1 MRVKKLIE
9 KLEDREKLLQE
20 MTVVAMEMG
29 AKMDAE
35 RQPWSPSDHSRYNWA
50 SEYHHPCKKY
60 LVHSRV
66 DWQQRQ
72 QIDVRG
78 RWRTDE
84 GISKE
89 WEVKK
94 WLGSVGYE
102 VTRSQEKFNT
112 DMKGLEQFKSLR
124 ISGKIDGASP
134 LNKNFPPPFER
145 LREVPA
151 EVKTVSPHY
160 WNSTATIED
169 LKRHPKFWIQKIPSQ
184 LNTYMVFMRKPVGLL
199 IIATFGMKP
208 RILPMLFDPELWE
221 ADSIMAKSVN
231 YYVRMKKYPEP
242 MPFDPTTCGLCSF
255 NHICKPLE
263 SSGTLVEI
271 GGVDQVEL
279 EIYLELK
286 AQRDQYNKMK
296 AKLIGTKEKPGKYHG
311 KNALQDDI
319 AIKTIKYPQKAF
331 KYPDDVKEKHRVE
344 DKEIIKTTIE
354 RISP

>member
-1 MRVKKLIE
+1 MKSGMTTEQKDL
-9 KLEDREKLLQE
+9 LLQE
-20 MTVVAMEMG
+20 LTEVAVQMG

-50 SEYHHPCKKY
+50 SEYHHPCKKF
-60 LVHSRV
+60 LVHCRL
-66 DWQQRQ
+66 DWPKRQ

-84 GISKE
+84 GMSKE
-89 WEVKK
+89 WDVKK
-94 WLGSVGYE
+94 WLGTAGYE
-102 VTRSQEKFNT
+102 ITRSQEKFNT
-112 DMKGLEQFKSLR
+112 DMKGLEQYKSLR

-134 LNKNFPPPFER
+134 LNKKFPEPFQM

-160 WNSTATIED
+160 WNSTKTIED
-169 LKRHPKFWIQKIPSQ
+169 LKQHSKFWIQKIPSQ
-184 LNTYMVFMRKPVGLL
+184 LNTYMVFMRKPGGLL

-221 ADSIMAKSVN
+221 ADSVMAKSVN

-242 MPFDPTTCGLCSF
+242 MPFDATTCGLCSF
-255 NHICKPLE
+255 DHICKPLH
-263 SSGTLVEI
+263 STGLVEI
-271 GGVDQVEL
+271 GPIDQMEL

-286 AQRDQYNKMK
+286 DQRDQFNKMK
-296 AKLIGTKEKPGKYHG
+296 ATLIGTKDKPGKYHG

-319 AIKTIKYPQKAF
+319 EIKTIKYPQKAYSF
-331 KYPDDVKEKHRVE
+331 PNDVKEKHRVK
-344 DKEIIKTTIE
+344 DNIVVKTTID
-354 RISP
+354 RISPE

>member
-1 MRVKKLIE
+1 MKSSLTIE
-9 KLEDREKLLQE
+9 QREILLQE
-20 MTVVAMEMG
+20 LTEVAAEMG

-60 LVHSRV
+60 LVHCRL
-66 DWQQRQ
+66 DWEQRQ

-84 GISKE
+84 GMSKE

-102 VTRSQEKFNT
+102 ITRSQEKFNT
-112 DMKGLEQFKSLR
+112 DMKGLKQYKSLR

-134 LNKNFPPPFER
+134 LNRKFSPPFEH

-160 WNSTATIED
+160 WESTKTIED

-208 RILPMLFDPELWE
+208 RILPMLFDFDLWE
-221 ADSIMAKSVN
+221 RDSIMARSVN
-231 YYVRMKKYPEP
+231 YYVRRKKYPEP

-255 NHICKPLE
+255 DHICKPLY
-263 SSGTLVEI
+263 STGLVEI
-271 GGVDQVEL
+271 SAINHMEL
-279 EIYLELK
+279 EMYLELK
-286 AQRDQYNKMK
+286 DQRDEFNKEK
-296 AKLIGTKEKPGKYHG
+296 ARLIGTKEKPGIYRG
-311 KNALQDDI
+311 KNALSDDI
-319 AIKTIKYPQKAF
+319 EIKTIKYPQKQ
-331 KYPDDVKEKHRVE
+331 YEYSDDVKEKHRV
-344 DKEIIKTTIE
+344 DDTIVVKTTIE